1 MGIAKNHGI
10 LGLNTIYKIC
20 IYNRFNSWATFKA
33 CKTVYL
39 FIPSQS
45 SNKASAFFKV
55 LAKSVFFFIFPIIA
69 NRHPE
74 FFYFFHTF
82 TIVKYFFF
90 ISFCCFGC
98 FSGPKRM
105 LVLGWTNSIWKMLMQ
120 KDPRIHLAAEIHA
133 RECYYILAGH

>member
-20 IYNRFNSWATFKA
+20 IYNRFNSWATFNA

-82 TIVKYFFF
+82 TIVKYFFLF
-90 ISFCCFGC
+90 LSVVSAVFPGQKECSFWGGQTLFGKC
-98 FSGPKRM
+98 
-105 LVLGWTNSIWKMLMQ
+105 
-120 KDPRIHLAAEIHA
+120 
-133 RECYYILAGH
+133 